1 MQIISPSLA
10 VCVAV
15 VVLFVE
21 TLAQG
26 SGRNLSKRT
35 HNLEST
41 PLISTKLRSTSE
53 IFKDESGGHRASEFG
68 TPRPTS
74 NQLAHTMPPNQGSW
88 SNLDGNEHSK
98 TYVDLQGNLYP
109 EVKKFLRDVKNEV
122 GSVHQSKEDYDMI
135 IRVKALKMVAT
146 RDFGDEAK
154 RKISQ
159 TVKLNGGIGCFNRMK
174 TIFLPPSFWGLNIPP
189 NEHSTDFRSAWDIE
203 ENLLHVE
210 EMINSL
216 HPELSSYEVKHF
228 KQFALEKDTDLKVTM
243 YSEHNWWDEEN
254 NPKEKFENLFQ
265 EWKSEN
271 SYLNVLF
278 HASHVWESF
287 YSLLTNS
294 HLFMQEH
301 GCL

>member
-122 GSVHQSKEDYDMI
+122 GSVHQSKEDYDM
-135 IRVKALKMVAT
+135 
-146 RDFGDEAK
+146 
-154 RKISQ
+154 
-159 TVKLNGGIGCFNRMK
+159 
-174 TIFLPPSFWGLNIPP
+174 
-189 NEHSTDFRSAWDIE
+189 
-203 ENLLHVE
+203 
-210 EMINSL
+210 
-216 HPELSSYEVKHF
+216 
-228 KQFALEKDTDLKVTM
+228 
-243 YSEHNWWDEEN
+243 
-254 NPKEKFENLFQ
+254 
-265 EWKSEN
+265 
-271 SYLNVLF
+271 
-278 HASHVWESF
+278 
-287 YSLLTNS
+287 
-294 HLFMQEH
+294 
-301 GCL
+301 